1 MRTPIRG
8 QVSQVSYD
16 IGILGGRI
24 VDGAGNPWYFG
35 DIGITGKRI
44 EGIGRI
50 DRKECRRTIDA
61 KGLFVCPGFI
71 DIHTH
76 SDVTALVFPGCDSTL
91 RQGVTTHLVGN
102 CGSSIAPLKEPYVEL
117 AKTYWGEWAGT
128 INRFEWH
135 SFAEYLNLLEKNGV
149 GHNIAT
155 LVGHGAVRTAAMG
168 SERTAPKADQMRLM
182 KELVAEAM
190 EAGAF
195 GMSTGL
201 VYPPSCFG
209 KTDEIIELCK
219 VVARYGGMYTSHIR
233 GERETI
239 LKAIKEAILIGEK
252 SGCRVQISHNCPKVG
267 AWGKTKQTLGLT
279 EAARRRGFDV
289 TVDNDMHTDLAP
301 NLSGA
306 LPQYLHENK
315 KADLLRI
322 MKDPKTRARVK
333 KEIIEDKLPAF
344 GPSGLLKHR
353 LFNRIFLMHVPGN
366 KKLEGKTVAQVAK
379 ARKVDPFEAYFD
391 LMIESNDEIIAIFDY
406 LLEKDIQALFKDPN
420 VMVSSDCST
429 WSLDGPL
436 SDPAP
441 YIPCAFGEHPGII
454 QRYVRDEP
462 IMTLQDC
469 IRKMT
474 SFPAQKMGL
483 CDRGLLRPGMK
494 ADVMMFDMESIKDN
508 ATNPWPHKFPYKNY
522 PHRYP
527 DGIPYVIVNGTVAID
542 GGKQTKHRAGEVL
555 RHRTA

>member
-1 MRTPIRG
+1 
-8 QVSQVSYD
+8 VSHVSYE

-24 VDGAGNPWYFG
+24 VDGAGNPWYYG
-35 DIGITGKRI
+35 DIGISSKRI
-44 EGIGRI
+44 EKIGKI
-50 DRKECRRTIDA
+50 DRNDCEKTIDA
-61 KGLFVCPGFI
+61 KGLYVCPGFI

-102 CGSSIAPLKEPYVEL
+102 CGSSIAPLREPYVEL

-128 INRFEWH
+128 INRFSWH
-135 SFAEYLNLLEKNGV
+135 SFAEYLKVVEKNGV

-168 SERTAPKADQMRLM
+168 AESAAPSASQMKLM

-239 LKAIKEAILIGEK
+239 LKAIREAILIGEK

-267 AWGKTKQTLGLT
+267 AWGRTKETLGLV
-279 EAARRRGFDV
+279 EAARKKGFDV
-289 TVDNDMHTDLAP
+289 TIDNDMHTDLAP
-301 NLSGA
+301 NLSAA
-306 LPQYLHENK
+306 LPQYLHEHK
-315 KADLLRI
+315 RAHLMKI
-322 MKDPKTRARVK
+322 MKDPKVRARVK
-333 KEIIEDKLPAF
+333 KEIVEDKLPAF
-344 GPSGLLKHR
+344 GPSGLLKHG
-353 LFNRIFLMHVPGN
+353 LFERIFLMHVPGD

-391 LMIESNDEIIAIFDY
+391 LMIGSNDEIIAIFDY
-406 LLEKDIQALFKDPN
+406 LLEKDIQELFKSRN
-420 VMVSSDCST
+420 LMVSSDCST
-429 WSLDGPL
+429 WSMEGPL
-436 SDPAP
+436 TEPAP
-441 YIPCAFGEHPGII
+441 YIPCAFGEYPGII

-462 IMTLQDC
+462 IMTLEEC

-483 CDRGLLRPGMK
+483 MDRGLLRPGMK
-494 ADVMMFDMESIKDN
+494 ADVMMFDMARIKDN
-508 ATNPWPHKFPYKNY
+508 ATNPWPHKYPFKNY

-527 DGIPYVIVNGTVAID
+527 DGIPYVIVNGTVAVDD
-542 GGKQTKHRAGEVL
+542 GDQTKARAGEVL
-555 RHRTA
+555 RHKTA